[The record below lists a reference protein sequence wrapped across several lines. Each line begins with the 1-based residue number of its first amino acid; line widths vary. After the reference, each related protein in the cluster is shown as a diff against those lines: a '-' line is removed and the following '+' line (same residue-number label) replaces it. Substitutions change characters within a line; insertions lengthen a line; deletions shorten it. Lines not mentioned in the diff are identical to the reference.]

1 MDEDF
6 VKSQESC
13 MKNQTQSNTLEEME
27 KFLEMN
33 SLSRWDQ
40 DDMESQRRPMTDTE
54 SVTHSQAKANSP
66 VRVQC

>member
-27 KFLEMN
+27 KFLEIN
-33 SLSRWDQ
+33 SLSRWDE
-40 DDMESQRRPMTDTE
+40 DDMEGHRRPMTDTE
-54 SVTHSQAKANSP
+54 SVTHTAKP
-66 VRVQC
+66 RPTHP